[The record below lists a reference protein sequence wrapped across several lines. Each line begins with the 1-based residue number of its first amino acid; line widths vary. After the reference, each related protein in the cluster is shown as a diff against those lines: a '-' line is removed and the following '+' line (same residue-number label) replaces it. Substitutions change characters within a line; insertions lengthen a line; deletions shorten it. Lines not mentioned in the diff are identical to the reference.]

1 MRTELTL
8 DDDVAA
14 FVEEQSRV
22 QNKPLDQVV
31 NETLRLG
38 MTQSTKPADTQEFRV
53 KPNEGGFVEGIDTV
67 RLNQVLDD
75 LDVEEFPG
83 KGRTLEIA
91 GDNTHAIANE
101 HHEAV
106 GMSTCRVSSLI
117 HPGAVNQVQE
127 WFKYKHISQ

>member
-75 LDVEEFPG
+75 LDVEEFLTKDG
-83 KGRTLEIA
+83 L
-91 GDNTHAIANE
+91 
-101 HHEAV
+101 
-106 GMSTCRVSSLI
+106 
-117 HPGAVNQVQE
+117 
-127 WFKYKHISQ
+127 

>member
-53 KPNEGGFVEGIDTV
+53 RPNRSGFVEGIDPT
-67 RLNQVLDD
+67 RLSHLDED
-75 LDVEEFPG
+75 LEDEKFLAKDGP
-83 KGRTLEIA
+83 
-91 GDNTHAIANE
+91 
-101 HHEAV
+101 
-106 GMSTCRVSSLI
+106 
-117 HPGAVNQVQE
+117 
-127 WFKYKHISQ
+127 